1 MAVKRI
7 FRYLRGSTNLGLLFD
22 AGKNKSD
29 YAETCVG
36 FSDADWAGAISDRKS
51 TTGYVFLN
59 AKGAVQWGSKK
70 QTCVALS
77 IAEAE
82 CIALAQATKEATWL
96 NSLMAQISTV
106 NVPTM
111 VIYEDNQSTIC
122 IANGQGSKRS
132 KHIDIKYHYV
142 QDKIAQGD
150 GVLEYC
156 KTQEML
162 ADVLT
167 KALPKDQFVKLR
179 SLMGMRM
186 FV

>member
-1 MAVKRI
+1 
-7 FRYLRGSTNLGLLFD
+7 
-22 AGKNKSD
+22 
-29 YAETCVG
+29 
-36 FSDADWAGAISDRKS
+36 
-51 TTGYVFLN
+51 
-59 AKGAVQWGSKK
+59 
-70 QTCVALS
+70 
-77 IAEAE
+77 
-82 CIALAQATKEATWL
+82 
-96 NSLMAQISTV
+96 MAQISAV

-150 GVLEYC
+150 VVLEYC
-156 KTQEML
+156 KSTKTQEML

-186 FV
+186 SV